1 MKKTREEVLRLVREF
16 HQRLEPLYGERLK
29 GVYLYG
35 SYARGD
41 AREDSDIDVAVVLA
55 GDLDPWEEDCRTS
68 EVTSELS
75 LRENCLLVPFF
86 ISEDE
91 YQRTPYA
98 IHRSIAR
105 EGRGM
110 RPAVEAHSCLA
121 TVYS

>member
-1 MKKTREEVLRLVREF
+1 MPKTREQVLQLVHEF
-16 HQRLEPLYGERLK
+16 HERLADVYGERLK

-55 GDLDPWEEDCRTS
+55 GPVNRRQESRRTS
-68 EVTSELS
+68 ELIGDLS
-75 LRENCLLVPFF
+75 LRENCVLMPVF

-91 YQRTPYA
+91 FRTGPYA

-105 EGRGM
+105 EGV
-110 RPAVEAHSCLA
+110 PA
-121 TVYS
+121 